1 MAYKRSGRK
10 KFNSGTSFTTTNTKG
25 GSRTR
30 KTTSVK
36 LGSTGRT
43 KSRSVNKNGTVR
55 LTTTHKSPAGWI
67 TRTVK
72 TIGSKP
78 SKPKA
83 PRFIKAKS
91 NLGVVKTRKK
101 SFSGLVSAAKTSR
114 RSSRSYS
121 TNAGDSFVMKFWFV
135 VIILIV
141 LAVIF

>member
-101 SFSGLVSAAKTSR
+101 SFSGLVSTVKNR

-121 TNAGDSFVMKFWFV
+121 ATAGNSFVMKFWFV
-135 VIILIV
+135 VIILFI